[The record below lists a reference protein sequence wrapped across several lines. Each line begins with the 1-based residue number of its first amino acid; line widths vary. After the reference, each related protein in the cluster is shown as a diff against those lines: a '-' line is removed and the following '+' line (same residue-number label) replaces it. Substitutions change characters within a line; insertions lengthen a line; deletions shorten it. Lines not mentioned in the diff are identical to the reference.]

1 MKHKKKKNKKET
13 CYEGEKG
20 ADQADQED
28 QEEDETMIL
37 VWSFLPAARTASQQL
52 VCIVRNW
59 ENDRLGF
66 KMRV

>member
-20 ADQADQED
+20 ADQ
-28 QEEDETMIL
+28 EDETMIL

-59 ENDRLGF
+59 ENDRLGL
-66 KMRV
+66 KMSAQLK

>member
-20 ADQADQED
+20 ADQ
-28 QEEDETMIL
+28 EEDETMIL
-37 VWSFLPAARTASQQL
+37 VWSFLPAARKASQQL

-59 ENDRLGF
+59 ENDRLGL
-66 KMRV
+66 KMSAQLK